1 MATRT
6 GTVYMVMA
14 ETRLG
19 IRQVGLAFLT
29 RAEATEALTTIQ
41 QRPGYTTT
49 KLRVY
54 EVR

>member
-1 MATRT
+1 MAQRT

-19 IRQVGLAFLT
+19 IEQVGLAFLT
-29 RAEATEALTTIQ
+29 RAEAAAAMVQIQ
-41 QRPGYTTT
+41 ERPGYTTT

-54 EVR
+54 EIR

>member
-1 MATRT
+1 MAQRT

-29 RAEATEALTTIQ
+29 RAEATAAMAVLQE
-41 QRPGYTTT
+41 RPGYTTT